1 MNTVGTIHRY
11 ILIPVALLFGL
22 LLFVGGPDAASLRS
36 FRYIW
41 GMGHVFCFALWSYFY
56 LRWKPEQSF
65 VRQLISVVVL
75 VFLVGGSVELIQGQ
89 IGREASWVDLGNDVI
104 GGLAAVIFFSAAR
117 KSLPFWGLK
126 WLQALVVLLVVW
138 SFLPVG
144 RVIIDDFIAWEQF
157 PLLSG
162 FETPFE
168 ASRWNGSAH
177 RKVVDDIHYT
187 GHSSLQVQLST
198 HLYSGL
204 GLKDFPRDWSDYSA
218 VSLQVFNPDSENLKL
233 HFRIHDRYHYDHKN
247 AYSDRFNTSFNLRP
261 GWNHLQVALDK
272 VAHAPKNR
280 LLDLTQVTGM
290 GVFVGRLPHQR
301 TIYLDDVKLIP

>member
-138 SFLPVG
+138 SAWLF
-144 RVIIDDFIAWEQF
+144 RVY
-157 PLLSG
+157 
-162 FETPFE
+162 
-168 ASRWNGSAH
+168 R
-177 RKVVDDIHYT
+177 
-187 GHSSLQVQLST
+187 ST
-198 HLYSGL
+198 
-204 GLKDFPRDWSDYSA
+204 R
-218 VSLQVFNPDSENLKL
+218 
-233 HFRIHDRYHYDHKN
+233 
-247 AYSDRFNTSFNLRP
+247 
-261 GWNHLQVALDK
+261 
-272 VAHAPKNR
+272 
-280 LLDLTQVTGM
+280 QVTQNVEEITGILLNRVARPLSVVPTVM
-290 GVFVGRLPHQR
+290 EVVRGVVELVQEYRNKDR
-301 TIYLDDVKLIP
+301 TSDDDEIAG